1 MIMIMIMIS
10 FISSLCYYIE
20 KDFDS
25 GFTDIPTA
33 FYWVV
38 ITMTTVGYGDIFPVS
53 GLGKFVGT
61 FCAISGALTM
71 SLPLPVIVSNFEK
84 YYEDQIKLDLLRDRR
99 AKYVDTPALNLF
111 SFNVIRHICCFDM
124 GRVNIFCSKHKDCD
138 LAALIVNKVYYSVTK
153 KILQESRGSES

>member
-1 MIMIMIMIS
+1 M
-10 FISSLCYYIE
+10 
-20 KDFDS
+20 DFDS

-99 AKYVDTPALNLF
+99 AKYVCIKGSTERMYFFL
-111 SFNVIRHICCFDM
+111 
-124 GRVNIFCSKHKDCD
+124 GIFPK
-138 LAALIVNKVYYSVTK
+138 
-153 KILQESRGSES
+153 

>member
-1 MIMIMIMIS
+1 ML
-10 FISSLCYYIE
+10 FSSLCYFIE
-20 KDFDS
+20 REEEETKYTS
-25 GFTDIPTA
+25 IHNA

-84 YYEDQIKLDLLRDRR
+84 YYEDQIKLDLLRGRR
-99 AKYVDTPALNLF
+99 AKYEYTLF
-111 SFNVIRHICCFDM
+111 H
-124 GRVNIFCSKHKDCD
+124 
-138 LAALIVNKVYYSVTK
+138 Y
-153 KILQESRGSES
+153 

>member
-1 MIMIMIMIS
+1 M
-10 FISSLCYYIE
+10 
-20 KDFDS
+20 DFDS

-99 AKYVDTPALNLF
+99 AKYVWGFGTPKLYVKFGWPLFLAMKFTFSFLNLAK
-111 SFNVIRHICCFDM
+111 IHIFITKCINRV
-124 GRVNIFCSKHKDCD
+124 GRGKGGVHWFRK
-138 LAALIVNKVYYSVTK
+138 YS
-153 KILQESRGSES
+153 